1 MTAGNLAVCF
11 APSVFWAEQP
21 SLEQVAGAG
30 VGRAGKRSSRSARA
44 PSRKGAA
51 GDRGTLDFHAN
62 QMLPTALPTR
72 SPRQHAHHH
81 NASNAPAPAL
91 APASAPGA
99 AQLSFGLALGVG
111 GGLSAAD
118 LRVILK
124 QKAANECLSECVIA
138 HRALF
143 AVRPDAVT
151 SELAPH
157 SALVSAGISRLLRA
171 GLSLGNSSAAT
182 GTPNVSE
189 LASTLRATRSDEDAD
204 RPGTQR
210 PTAGIGALISSS
222 KSYAN
227 FISSSA
233 NSFTLHLIHKYN
245 VLIHSYS
252 MYSLQNSRIV
262 HNYE

>member
-21 SLEQVAGAG
+21 EFEHGAGA
-30 VGRAGKRSSRSARA
+30 GRAGKRSSRSARA

-51 GDRGTLDFHAN
+51 GDRGTLDFHAD
-62 QMLPTALPTR
+62 QMLPTALLTR
-72 SPRQHAHHH
+72 SPRQHTHHH
-81 NASNAPAPAL
+81 NASNAPISAPGLGPAF
-91 APASAPGA
+91 APAPGA
-99 AQLSFGLALGVG
+99 AQLSVGLALGVG

-124 QKAANECLSECVIA
+124 QKAANECLAECVIA

-182 GTPNVSE
+182 GTPNVSA
-189 LASTLRATRSDEDAD
+189 LAATLRATRSDEDAD
-204 RPGTQR
+204 RPGGQH
-210 PTAGIGALISSS
+210 PAAGIGALISSS

-233 NSFTLHLIHKYN
+233 NSFTCYL
-245 VLIHSYS
+245 
-252 MYSLQNSRIV
+252 MFR
-262 HNYE
+262 

>member
-11 APSVFWAEQP
+11 APSIFWAEQP
-21 SLEQVAGAG
+21 SLEQAAGAG
-30 VGRAGKRSSRSARA
+30 RAGGKRSSRSARA
-44 PSRKGAA
+44 LSRKGDA
-51 GDRGTLDFHAN
+51 GDRGTLDFHAD
-62 QMLPTALPTR
+62 QMHPTALLTR
-72 SPRQHAHHH
+72 SPRQHTHHH
-81 NASNAPAPAL
+81 NVSSNTSAPAPA
-91 APASAPGA
+91 AVA

-124 QKAANECLSECVIA
+124 QKAANECLAECVLA

-182 GTPNVSE
+182 GTPNLSA

-204 RPGTQR
+204 RPGTQH

-227 FISSSA
+227 FITSSA
-233 NSFTLHLIHKYN
+233 NSFTLYLIHTFTQCTRYEQ
-245 VLIHSYS
+245 Y
-252 MYSLQNSRIV
+252 
-262 HNYE
+262 NYE